1 MLVSLQQLKEDLRVC
16 LRVYVLAVTQVCTGC
31 CSSISAVRLE
41 LPSRLVHAPSASALN
56 GKLQQLLAV
65 RCRPDKLVLI
75 DKTEQ
80 LWSTELCNTNANMQ
94 P

>member
-1 MLVSLQQLKEDLRVC
+1 MC
-16 LRVYVLAVTQVCTGC
+16 VLAVTQVCTGC

-41 LPSRLVHAPSASALN
+41 LLSRLVRGPNASALN
-56 GKLQQLLAV
+56 GKLQQLHTV

-80 LWSTELCNTNANMQ
+80 LWSTEPRNTNANMQ